1 MFIIQYFKN
10 GFSYQH
16 VFKRLIPINVK
27 VVLYF
32 IILTFL
38 SAFPLNYQII
48 REEGFRLDFIAES
61 FNTSIPDVMIDCEVS
76 FAGINCQ
83 EDVTFTHQNV
93 TYYIETYDES
103 KVYEERSIILSN
115 DRIYYL
121 QEQNILESSGYQG
134 FSDTLDMGLLIFS
147 DQVEKE
153 VLWQAFGEG
162 IEASFGPYII
172 FNALLTNTVI
182 QFVIQFIFII
192 FLSFV
197 LQLFKYQLSSFMTYS
212 ESLTFI
218 VWMMTLPA
226 VLAVGIALFEPVF
239 ASVIY
244 QFLVGIVIMIVM
256 LKYGRK
262 YYL

>member
-10 GFSYQH
+10 GFSYEH
-16 VFKRLIPINVK
+16 VFKRLIPINFK

-61 FNTSIPDVMIDCEVS
+61 FNTSIPDVEIDCEVS

-83 EDVTFTHQNV
+83 ENVSFTHQNV

-103 KVYEERSIILSN
+103 KAYEERSIILSN

-121 QEQNILESSGYQG
+121 QGESILESSGYQG
-134 FSDTLDMGLLIFS
+134 FSDTLDMGGLIFS
-147 DQVEKE
+147 NQEEKE
-153 VLWQAFGEG
+153 ALWQAFGEG
-162 IEASFGPYII
+162 IEGSFGSYII

>member
-10 GFSYQH
+10 GFSYEH
-16 VFKRLIPINVK
+16 VFKRLIPINFK
-27 VVLYF
+27 VIFYF

-61 FNTSIPDVMIDCEVS
+61 FNTSIPNIVMDCEVS
-76 FAGINCQ
+76 FAGIACN
-83 EDVTFTHQNV
+83 EAVMFTHQEI
-93 TYYIETYDES
+93 TYYIEIFDDNKTYAN
-103 KVYEERSIILSN
+103 RSIILSLE
-115 DRIYYL
+115 RIYYL
-121 QEQNILESSGYQG
+121 QGENSLQSRGYQG

-153 VLWQAFGEG
+153 TLWQAFGQG

-182 QFVIQFIFII
+182 QFIIQFIFII

-197 LQLFKYQLSSFMTYS
+197 LQLFKYQLSTFMTYM

-226 VLAVGIALFEPVF
+226 VLAVFIAFFEPVF

>member
-16 VFKRLIPINVK
+16 VFQRLIPINVK

-61 FNTSIPDVMIDCEVS
+61 FNTSIPDVAIDCEVS

-103 KVYEERSIILSN
+103 KAYEERSIILSN

-121 QEQNILESSGYQG
+121 QGQNILESRGYQG

-153 VLWQAFGEG
+153 ALWQAFGEG

-197 LQLFKYQLSSFMTYS
+197 VKLFKYQLSSFMTYS

>member
-10 GFSYQH
+10 GFSYEH
-16 VFKRLIPINVK
+16 VFQRLIPINFK

-61 FNTSIPDVMIDCEVS
+61 FNTSIPDVLIDCEVS
-76 FAGINCQ
+76 FAGINC
-83 EDVTFTHQNV
+83 EEEVTFHHQNV
-93 TYYIETYDES
+93 NYYVQTYDES
-103 KVYEERSIILSN
+103 KTYQERSIILSH

-121 QEQNILESSGYQG
+121 QGNSILESRGYQG

-153 VLWQAFGEG
+153 ALWQAFGEG
-162 IEASFGPYII
+162 IEGSFGPYII

-182 QFVIQFIFII
+182 QFVIQFIFIL

-226 VLAVGIALFEPVF
+226 VVGVGIALFEPVF

>member
-1 MFIIQYFKN
+1 MFLIEYFKN
-10 GFSYQH
+10 GFSYEH
-16 VFKRLIPINVK
+16 VFQRLIPINIK
-27 VVLYF
+27 VIVYF

-38 SAFPLNYQII
+38 TAFPLNYQII

-61 FNTSIPDVMIDCEVS
+61 FNSTIPEVVIDCEVS
-76 FAGINCQ
+76 FAGISCD
-83 EDVTFTHQNV
+83 EDTSFVHQNI
-93 TYYIETYDES
+93 TYYIETFDEN
-103 KVYEERSIILSN
+103 KVYEQRSIILSN

-121 QEQNILESSGYQG
+121 QGNSILESRSYQG

-147 DQVEKE
+147 DQEEKE
-153 VLWQAFGEG
+153 ALWQSFGEG
-162 IEASFGPYII
+162 IEGSFGPYII
-172 FNALLTNTVI
+172 LNALLTNTVI

-197 LQLFKYQLSSFMTYS
+197 LQLFKYQLSYFMTYA

-226 VLAVGIALFEPVF
+226 VVGVGIALFEPVF

-256 LKYGRK
+256 LKFGRK
-262 YYL
+262 FYR

>member
-10 GFSYQH
+10 GFAYEH
-16 VFKRLIPINVK
+16 VFQRLIPINLK
-27 VVLYF
+27 VIVYF

-61 FNTSIPDVMIDCEVS
+61 FNTSIPSEVIGCEVS
-76 FAGINCQ
+76 FAGITCE
-83 EDVTFTHQNV
+83 EDVTFTHRNV
-93 TYYIETYDES
+93 TYYIQTYDES
-103 KVYEERSIILSN
+103 KTYQERYIILSN

-121 QEQNILESSGYQG
+121 QGDSILESRGYQG

-153 VLWQAFGEG
+153 ALWQAFGEG
-162 IEASFGPYII
+162 IEGSFGPYII

-182 QFVIQFIFII
+182 QFVIQFIFVI

-197 LQLFKYQLSSFMTYS
+197 LQLFKFQLSSFMTYT

-218 VWMMTLPA
+218 IWMMTLPA
-226 VLAVGIALFEPVF
+226 VLAVGIALIEPVF

-262 YYL
+262 YYI